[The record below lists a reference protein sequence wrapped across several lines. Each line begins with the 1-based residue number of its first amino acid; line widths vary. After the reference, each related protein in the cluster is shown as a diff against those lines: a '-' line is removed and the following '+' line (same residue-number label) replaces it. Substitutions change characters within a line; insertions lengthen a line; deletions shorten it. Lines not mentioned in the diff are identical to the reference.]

1 MPGDYDLN
9 IYRGDTGRWAFILWQ
24 DIAKTIPVD
33 LTGAAVAAQIRDRPG
48 GANLADMACVITGT
62 NRIDMMLAP
71 TDSQNLP
78 SRGAWDLQVTMG
90 NSGDVTTIVAGR
102 VCVTGDVTGSAA

>member
-24 DIAKTIPVD
+24 DVAKTVPVD
-33 LTGAAVAAQIRDRPG
+33 LTGASVAAQIRDRPG
-48 GANLADMACVITGT
+48 GTNLADMSCAVTGV
-62 NRIDMMLAP
+62 NRIDMLLAP
-71 TDSQNLP
+71 ADSQSLP

-90 NSGDVTTIVAGR
+90 SGDVTTIVAGR
-102 VCVTGDVTGSAA
+102 VCVAVDVTGSAA